1 MKGEYKIK
9 NNCLKIVVLIDKLFF
24 FFYYIWENWIECVF
38 NGVNFYVIY
47 LRERKKVGIIMGFI
61 YL

>member
-9 NNCLKIVVLIDKLFF
+9 NNCLKIVVLIDKLLF
-24 FFYYIWENWIECVF
+24 FFYYIWENWIECF
-38 NGVNFYVIY
+38 FYGVNFYVIY

>member
-9 NNCLKIVVLIDKLFF
+9 NNCLKIVVLIDKLLF